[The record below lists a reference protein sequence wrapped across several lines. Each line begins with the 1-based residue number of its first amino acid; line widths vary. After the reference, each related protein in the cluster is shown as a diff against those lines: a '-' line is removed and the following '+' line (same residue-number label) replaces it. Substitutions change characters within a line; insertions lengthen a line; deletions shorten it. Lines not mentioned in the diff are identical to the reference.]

1 MQMAFLIGALVSAAA
16 CSAIASHKN
25 RSTVTWGILGFLF
38 GVFAL
43 IACAVLPSRARSA
56 WS

>member
-38 GVFAL
+38 GLFAL
-43 IACAVLPSRARSA
+43 VVCALLPSRPRSA